1 MLMKVFN
8 KGQVV
13 IPGDIRK
20 ILDIHI
26 GEMLD
31 VEFNEKKK
39 CIELKK
45 PVYHAEKLAG
55 SLSKYAKAKP
65 FPSEEEM
72 RESLAK
78 GMSSREK

>member
-20 ILDIHI
+20 AFGIHI

-31 VEFNEKKK
+31 VEINEKKK

-55 SLSKYAKAKP
+55 SLSKYAKGKA
-65 FPSEEEM
+65 FPSKEDM
-72 RESLAK
+72 RKALAK